1 MARVIGERA
10 LKRFDR
16 EVAAVLDTLVDRKAA
31 VWSTTE
37 GTSISAQLEDSLHAH
52 LPAIGRVGAN
62 AVLMAAFLGRSWAS
76 RAQGDSA
83 PRLPAAAYAQL
94 LRRLGHDFA
103 VNWLGLTAAG
113 WQLPEE
119 SLAKSLAQQLCTVEK
134 ESFCNI
140 AAALLAMANC
150 HRTKVATAVQ
160 KVSDDLSLQVAFSM
174 LLALLQ
180 DVCETAEQASADWAP
195 LAVSLSSRALQDARA
210 GELPRD
216 LLRTRLERCP
226 DPDVRAAWLQVL
238 EVLGP
243 ETERGCLTA
252 PEPWQ
257 LDLHPKAEVSEE
269 VALFLAKPS
278 SPPTFLPSPDVIHKA
293 EKSAVPNGGTLRIDL
308 YANPSAK
315 AAQDAVVAALPPSRR
330 CEALLSAAKAEAMH
344 ETLPLV
350 LAAWHEAPESCSV
363 VLLRRTPEQQASW
376 PIPVLAPVLVALV
389 RSDAA
394 GWRAWKDG
402 PFDRGLLAA
411 TWAGLCREDAPAS
424 ARFIFWVLSEVVIPN
439 LSSNTTRRFAAET
452 AGLLA
457 DTLKADLFARRAE
470 MQRAEVLQEGLLPSG
485 AATRLQSLQ
494 QVPLAPL
501 VLSLAEALSDQSA
514 EDALVSWLNVATGI
528 KDLPPQEVSTMQRC
542 VDLHLA
548 RISVAKES
556 ATGYAGQLLRALMG
570 ADGDHLVQALAACV
584 NPQQRAA
591 RGPVD
596 LWLLLSAALHWPSRR
611 LSDLVLKV
619 LPEIFSDLTVLT
631 PNSSVKGYRL
641 DCSGRFVDFGVRVP
655 VLRCV
660 HCLYC
665 CVLAE
670 SLQSPSEAANFL
682 RSACEVTRNGVA
694 TLKVGCLQHL
704 STHFAAF
711 LTAFLDMAPQNS
723 PGLRAALLLVQ
734 SMRRKL
740 GPKAPERLALMDD
753 RLKSICA

>member
-1 MARVIGERA
+1 MALSSVTGGEESWC
-10 LKRFDR
+10 KRCADGCFSWPILGFTGSRNTSWCPGSD
-16 EVAAVLDTLVDRKAA
+16 AAGKLCARFSEIL
-31 VWSTTE
+31 
-37 GTSISAQLEDSLHAH
+37 
-52 LPAIGRVGAN
+52 
-62 AVLMAAFLGRSWAS
+62 AS
-76 RAQGDSA
+76 GDSA

-195 LAVSLSSRALQDARA
+195 LADARA

-216 LLRTRLERCP
+216 LLWTRLERCP

-269 VALFLAKPS
+269 TMPI
-278 SPPTFLPSPDVIHKA
+278 PPTFLPSPDVIHKA

-470 MQRAEVLQEGLLPSG
+470 MQRGASTLWCSYTAAILAAGATGSAGAFTSRSPVRPKCRGPAEEKLQLLKPEV
-485 AATRLQSLQ
+485 TQHQSPRNQ
-494 QVPLAPL
+494 
-501 VLSLAEALSDQSA
+501 
-514 EDALVSWLNVATGI
+514 DALVSWLNVATGI

-711 LTAFLDMAPQNS
+711 LCGALSLADRVQKEGRESEKEEKRAPKPAAYRPPPKEDTRSTCSTAEP
-723 PGLRAALLLVQ
+723 LLHYEWV
-734 SMRRKL
+734 
-740 GPKAPERLALMDD
+740 
-753 RLKSICA
+753 